1 MRGRWNRKE
10 YMKVCKEFDVLD
22 GVENK
27 QSGRTLYALKATGN
41 YQIYED
47 DGELIDTTDEDH
59 VQALIHYYK
68 LRKNYE
74 GQDAVRS

>member
-1 MRGRWNRKE
+1 
-10 YMKVCKEFDVLD
+10 MKVCKEYDVLD

-27 QSGRTLYALKATGN
+27 QSGKTLYALKATGN
-41 YQIYED
+41 YQICED
-47 DGELIDTTDEDH
+47 DGELIDTTDESH
-59 VQALIHYYK
+59 LQTSIHYYE